1 MFTIIFGAVVETN
14 QMSNKDKLEREKVH
28 GYVEVRVRA
37 NDDE

>member
-1 MFTIIFGAVVETN
+1 MFTIIFGTVVETN
-14 QMSNKDKLEREKVH
+14 EMSNKDRLERKTVH